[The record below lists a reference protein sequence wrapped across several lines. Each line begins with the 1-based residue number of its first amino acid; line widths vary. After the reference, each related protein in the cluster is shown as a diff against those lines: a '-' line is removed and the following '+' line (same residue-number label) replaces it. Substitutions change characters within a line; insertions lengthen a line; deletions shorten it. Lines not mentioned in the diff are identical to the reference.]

1 MAKRKRYGTGFGT
14 TSTPGDVLRR
24 KNRRYNRQHRNPRA
38 ATQRLM
44 RDVFGIDVNDMTM
57 DVGGDLDIIEE
68 ILAEIAAEEEK
79 NQTSGSR
86 RLPTTP
92 RNERIAKL
100 VQAVKA
106 PRQMM
111 DIEEERVSMPPRQ
124 MPLTSGSVSR
134 PKGRNLIPYP
144 KGADPR
150 VGSSIDSSSL
160 RLGQDEVIPELAAP
174 YRPPPLPP
182 EIPLTSGSVSRPRT
196 SRDERAARIAA
207 EGFDPRTE
215 ALRRLEERGGLSSSQ
230 RIPGESS
237 VVAEA
242 QVTEEDDDGS
252 WTDSI
257 QKVIEQIKSQ
267 IGKYPPESEK
277 RIADA
282 KKAHDAQTKRMIE
295 LAGTRDSVMDEPVR
309 GYYVDSQMDE
319 PVMDDSVSVES
330 FMDEPIDAYDP
341 NTVMQPEDLKV
352 DYGFDIRA
360 TEPGMSRGTEQAEQ
374 MITIDETTDETME
387 SIPGLH
393 RSHQHADSGSRVSVD
408 PVKKMEESWYD
419 AEGNKTNRL
428 GATIDNFFRG
438 IFGGAEPGGE
448 TSPWGILAKQDLTK
462 FKDEPWLAEGGM
474 VRKKYRKGGK
484 VKFNSGGTVG
494 WGKAIKGHNTNRDI
508 CKKCPI

>member
-24 KNRRYNRQHRNPRA
+24 KNRRYNKHRNPRA
-38 ATQRLM
+38 ALQRLM
-44 RDVFGIDVNDMTM
+44 RDVFGVDVNDMTM
-57 DVGGDLDIIEE
+57 DVGGDMDIEE
-68 ILAEIAAEEEK
+68 ILAEII
-79 NQTSGSR
+79 
-86 RLPTTP
+86 PP
-92 RNERIAKL
+92 DNERRANANRQARLAK
-100 VQAVKA
+100 VAQALA
-106 PRQMM
+106 PSP
-111 DIEEERVSMPPRQ
+111 ERVPPKK
-124 MPLTSGSVSR
+124 GVS
-134 PKGRNLIPYP
+134 L
-144 KGADPR
+144 PR
-150 VGSSIDSSSL
+150 V
-160 RLGQDEVIPELAAP
+160 
-174 YRPPPLPP
+174 
-182 EIPLTSGSVSRPRT
+182 
-196 SRDERAARIAA
+196 SRDERAASIAA

-230 RIPGESS
+230 RIPGEPS

-242 QVTEEDDDGS
+242 QVTEEDDNSGYFISDGS

-257 QKVIEQIKSQ
+257 QEVIEQIKSQ

-374 MITIDETTDETME
+374 MIKVMNIDETTDETMG

-462 FKDEPWLAEGGM
+462 FKDEPWLAKGGM

>member
-24 KNRRYNRQHRNPRA
+24 KNRRYNKHRNPRA
-38 ATQRLM
+38 ALQRLM
-44 RDVFGIDVNDMTM
+44 RDVFGVDVNDMTM
-57 DVGGDLDIIEE
+57 DVGGDMDIEE
-68 ILAEIAAEEEK
+68 ILAEII
-79 NQTSGSR
+79 
-86 RLPTTP
+86 PP
-92 RNERIAKL
+92 DNERRANANRQARLAK
-100 VQAVKA
+100 VAQALA
-106 PRQMM
+106 PSP
-111 DIEEERVSMPPRQ
+111 ERVPPKK
-124 MPLTSGSVSR
+124 GVS
-134 PKGRNLIPYP
+134 L
-144 KGADPR
+144 PR
-150 VGSSIDSSSL
+150 V
-160 RLGQDEVIPELAAP
+160 
-174 YRPPPLPP
+174 
-182 EIPLTSGSVSRPRT
+182 
-196 SRDERAARIAA
+196 SRDERAASIAA
-207 EGFDPRTE
+207 ERFDPRTE

-230 RIPGESS
+230 RIPGEPS

-242 QVTEEDDDGS
+242 QVTEEDDNSGYFISDGS

-257 QKVIEQIKSQ
+257 QEVIEQIKSQ

-374 MITIDETTDETME
+374 MIKVMNIDETTDETME
-387 SIPGLH
+387 RLPGLH

-462 FKDEPWLAEGGM
+462 FKDESWLAEGGM

>member
-79 NQTSGSR
+79 NQTSGSVSLPR
-86 RLPTTP
+86 TSRLETV
-92 RNERIAKL
+92 AKL
-100 VQAVKA
+100 AQALKA

-111 DIEEERVSMPPRQ
+111 DIEKERVSMPPRQ

-207 EGFDPRTE
+207 EDVDPRTE
-215 ALRRLEERGGLSSSQ
+215 VLRKAL
-230 RIPGESS
+230 ESS
-237 VVAEA
+237 TVRRPGAPPIVRD
-242 QVTEEDDDGS
+242 EEVEVKKSPLDAILRDKLERFQRHPAIAPV
-252 WTDSI
+252 DS
-257 QKVIEQIKSQ
+257 E
-267 IGKYPPESEK
+267 
-277 RIADA
+277 
-282 KKAHDAQTKRMIE
+282 
-295 LAGTRDSVMDEPVR
+295 MDEPVR

-341 NTVMQPEDLKV
+341 NTVMQPEDLDV
-352 DYGFDIRA
+352 DYGFDI
-360 TEPGMSRGTEQAEQ
+360 EEESIPPMSTRTEQAEQ

-428 GATIDNFFRG
+428 GATIDNFLRG

-462 FKDEPWLAEGGM
+462 FKDEPWLAKGGM

>member
-24 KNRRYNRQHRNPRA
+24 KNRRYNRKHRNPRA

-79 NQTSGSR
+79 NQTSGS
-86 RLPTTP
+86 
-92 RNERIAKL
+92 
-100 VQAVKA
+100 
-106 PRQMM
+106 
-111 DIEEERVSMPPRQ
+111 
-124 MPLTSGSVSR
+124 VSR

-144 KGADPR
+144 KGVDPR

-160 RLGQDEVIPELAAP
+160 RLGQAAP
-174 YRPPPLPP
+174 YAPPRHADLGKVRP
-182 EIPLTSGSVSRPRT
+182 EIPPTSGSVSLPRT

-374 MITIDETTDETME
+374 MIKVMNIDETTDETME
-387 SIPGLH
+387 RLPGLH

-462 FKDEPWLAEGGM
+462 FKDESWLAEGGM

>member
-207 EGFDPRTE
+207 EDVDPRTE
-215 ALRRLEERGGLSSSQ
+215 VLRKAL
-230 RIPGESS
+230 ESS
-237 VVAEA
+237 TVRRPGAPPIVRD
-242 QVTEEDDDGS
+242 EEVEV
-252 WTDSI
+252 
-257 QKVIEQIKSQ
+257 KKS
-267 IGKYPPESEK
+267 PL
-277 RIADA
+277 DA
-282 KKAHDAQTKRMIE
+282 ILRDKLKRMQRHPAI
-295 LAGTRDSVMDEPVR
+295 APVDSEMNEPVI
-309 GYYVDSQMDE
+309 GEWVDSQMGE

-330 FMDEPIDAYDP
+330 FMREPIDDYDP

-352 DYGFDIRA
+352 DYGFELSGSPEMSPDDLDVDYGFDI
-360 TEPGMSRGTEQAEQ
+360 EEESIPPMSTRTEQAEQ

-387 SIPGLH
+387 RLPGLY
-393 RSHQHADSGSRVSVD
+393 RSHQHEDSGSRVSVD
-408 PVKKMEESWYD
+408 PIKKMEESWYD

-428 GATIDNFFRG
+428 GRTIDNFLRG
-438 IFGGAEPGGE
+438 IFGGEEAGGE
-448 TSPWGILAKQDLTK
+448 ESPWGILPKASMEGYEDK
-462 FKDEPWLAEGGM
+462 PWLAKGGM